1 MPTHRQ
7 KAAQVAA
14 EHTKNVHAAETG
26 EKHTLKEK
34 QTEVSKQAD
43 VTAKTYY
50 EEQCRKIE
58 AILNV
63 IKHLHMMK
71 ACCEN
76 KNCTINSRSSYCTV
90 YDYTLT

>member
-7 KAAQVAA
+7 KAVQVAA
-14 EHTKNVHAAETG
+14 EHIKNIYTAEAG
-26 EKHTLKEK
+26 EEHTSKEK
-34 QTEVSKQAD
+34 QMEMSKQAD

-50 EEQCRKIE
+50 EEQRRKIE

-63 IKHLHMMK
+63 IKHLCIMK
-71 ACCEN
+71 AHCEN
-76 KNCTINSRSSYCTV
+76 KNCTINGRSSCHTV

>member
-14 EHTKNVHAAETG
+14 EHIKNVHAAEAG
-26 EKHTLKEK
+26 EEHTSKEK
-34 QTEVSKQAD
+34 QMEVSKQAD
-43 VTAKTYY
+43 VAAKTYY
-50 EEQCRKIE
+50 EEQCHKIE

-63 IKHLHMMK
+63 IKHLCMMK
-71 ACCEN
+71 AHCEN
-76 KNCTINSRSSYCTV
+76 KNCTINSRSSCYTV

>member
-14 EHTKNVHAAETG
+14 EHIENICAAEASK
-26 EKHTLKEK
+26 EHTSKEK
-34 QTEVSKQAD
+34 QTRVSKQAD
-43 VTAKTYY
+43 IAAKTYY
-50 EEQCRKIE
+50 EEQHYKIE
-58 AILNV
+58 AIPNV

-71 ACCEN
+71 AHCEN

>member
-14 EHTKNVHAAETG
+14 EHIKNVHTAEAG
-26 EKHTLKEK
+26 EEHTSKEK

-50 EEQCRKIE
+50 EEQRRKIE
-58 AILNV
+58 AIPNV
-63 IKHLHMMK
+63 IKHLCMMK

>member
-1 MPTHRQ
+1 MPTCRQ
-7 KAAQVAA
+7 KAVQVAA
-14 EHTKNVHAAETG
+14 EHIKNVHAAEAS
-26 EKHTLKEK
+26 EEHTSKEK
-34 QTEVSKQAD
+34 QTEVSKQVD

-50 EEQCRKIE
+50 EEQCHKIE
-58 AILNV
+58 AIPNV
-63 IKHLHMMK
+63 IKHLRMMK

>member
-1 MPTHRQ
+1 MPTSRQ

-26 EKHTLKEK
+26 EEHTSKEK
-34 QTEVSKQAD
+34 QMEVSKQVD

-50 EEQCRKIE
+50 EEQCCKIE
-58 AILNV
+58 AIPNV

-71 ACCEN
+71 AHCEN
-76 KNCTINSRSSYCTV
+76 KNCTINGRSLCHTV

>member
-7 KAAQVAA
+7 KAVQVAA

-26 EKHTLKEK
+26 EEHTSKEK

-50 EEQCRKIE
+50 EEQCHKIE
-58 AILNV
+58 AIPNV
-63 IKHLHMMK
+63 IKHLRMMK
-71 ACCEN
+71 AHCEN
-76 KNCTINSRSSYCTV
+76 KNCTINGRLSCHTV
-90 YDYTLT
+90 YNYTLT

>member
-1 MPTHRQ
+1 MPTCRQ

-26 EKHTLKEK
+26 EEHTSKEK

-50 EEQCRKIE
+50 EEQCHKIK

-63 IKHLHMMK
+63 IKHLYMMK
-71 ACCEN
+71 AHCEN
-76 KNCTINSRSSYCTV
+76 KNYTINGRSSCHTV